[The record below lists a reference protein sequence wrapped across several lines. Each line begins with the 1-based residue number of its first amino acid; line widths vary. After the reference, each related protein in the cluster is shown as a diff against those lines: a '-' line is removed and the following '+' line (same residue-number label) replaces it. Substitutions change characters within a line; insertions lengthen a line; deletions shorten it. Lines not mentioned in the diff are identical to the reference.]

1 MHLIEIFLP
10 LSDND
15 GRRFAAAD
23 YAGVR
28 KQLTEKFGG
37 LTAFSR
43 SPAEGIDTG
52 HGHERHDELVVFEI
66 MTEQLDEAWWTAW
79 RRQLETT
86 FRQDR
91 ILIRRSEVTLL

>member
-10 LSDND
+10 LSDNE
-15 GRRFAAAD
+15 GKRFAAAA

-28 KQLTEKFGG
+28 KQLADKFGG

-43 SPAEGIDTG
+43 SPEEGIDIG
-52 HGHERHDELVVFEI
+52 DGNERHDELVVCEI
-66 MTEQLDEAWWTAW
+66 MTEQFDEAWWTAW
-79 RRQLETT
+79 RKQLEAT

-91 ILIRRSEVTLL
+91 ILIRRSDVTVL

>member
-10 LSDND
+10 LCDN
-15 GRRFAAAD
+15 GGKRFP
-23 YAGVR
+23 AGTFAKVR
-28 KQLTEKFGG
+28 EELIDKFGG

-43 SPAEGIDTG
+43 APAEGTDTERG
-52 HGHERHDELVVFEI
+52 EERHDELVVFEI
-66 MTEQLDEAWWTAW
+66 MTEQLDRAWWTAW

-91 ILIRRSEVTLL
+91 ILIRRSDVTVL